1 MDALRRLV
9 PLAAHLILKANVMRL
24 QQFPAARLLAAYLLG
39 LSFTSTAGFVSASA
53 QSQTGAGQ
61 VGMYSGPG
69 GCAASNCH
77 GSVAPK
83 TVTRIAQNEYSIW
96 AAQGR
101 HVKAYTV
108 LSNPVSMRMAKI
120 LKLGTNPNQSEKCLA
135 CHSIDAPPNL
145 RAQSFQM
152 DEGVSCENCHG
163 PAIGWLGPHTTKN
176 WTHEQSLKLGM
187 YDTRDLVLRAEK
199 CASCHVG
206 TAEKRVDH
214 QMIAAGHPDLTFEL
228 DTFSAAMP
236 RHWKFPDV
244 NQDNW
249 EGVREW
255 AIGQGVQLRETL
267 RRLNR
272 SASGQNTWPEFSELE
287 CFACH
292 HSLTQAQDS
301 WRQAAGYE
309 GRVPG
314 APAWNP
320 SRYVVYRILV
330 KEISPGTGKDLD
342 ADLEQVSSLVGNWHD
357 RQEIASAANR
367 AAGQADVA
375 LQELR
380 SVRFDSALTAR
391 LMAAIAADGNT
402 IAVQGERSAE
412 QAAMALDSLAL
423 AYQRNDKTASPDLRP
438 AIDRL
443 FQQLNNPSAYSA
455 PLFAAEMQKVRALLP
470 HGARTAE
477 IVTVKRPIS

>member
-1 MDALRRLV
+1 
-9 PLAAHLILKANVMRL
+9 MRL
-24 QQFPAARLLAAYLLG
+24 QQFPAAHLLAAPTLVTLLACSFG
-39 LSFTSTAGFVSASA
+39 LVPAPAQ
-53 QSQTGAGQ
+53 QSQPGAGQ

-77 GSVAPK
+77 GSITAK
-83 TVTRIAQNEYSIW
+83 TVTRIPQNEYTIW

-101 HVKAYTV
+101 HVKAYTM
-108 LSNPVSMRMAKI
+108 LSNPVSMRMARI
-120 LKLGTNPNQSEKCLA
+120 LKLGVNPNQSEKCLA

-145 RAQSFQM
+145 RAQSFQA

-163 PAIGWLGPHTTKN
+163 PAVGWLGPHTTRN

-199 CASCHVG
+199 CMSCHVG

-228 DTFSAAMP
+228 DTFSAVMP
-236 RHWKFPDV
+236 RHWKFPDL
-244 NQDNW
+244 NQDGW

-267 RRLNR
+267 RRLSR
-272 SASGQNTWPEFSELE
+272 SASDQKNWPEFAELE

-301 WRQAAGYE
+301 WRQATGYE
-309 GRVPG
+309 GRMPG

-330 KEISPGTGKDLD
+330 KEIAPDAGKDLD
-342 ADLEQVSSLVGNWHD
+342 ADLEQVSSLVGNW
-357 RQEIASAANR
+357 REREEIASAANK
-367 AAGQADVA
+367 AAMEADHD
-375 LQELR
+375 LQG
-380 SVRFDSALTAR
+380 VRNAHFDSALTAR
-391 LMAAIAADGNT
+391 LMMAIAADGNS
-402 IAVQGERSAE
+402 IAAQGERPAE

-423 AYQRNDKTASPDLRP
+423 AYQRNEKTANPDLRA
-438 AIDRL
+438 AIDKL
-443 FQQLNNPSAYSA
+443 FEQFNNPSAYSA
-455 PLFAAEMQKVRALLP
+455 PMFAAEMQKLRLLLP
-470 HGARTAE
+470 RGGRTTEAQ
-477 IVTVKRPIS
+477 PGN

>member
-1 MDALRRLV
+1 
-9 PLAAHLILKANVMRL
+9 MRL
-24 QQFPAARLLAAYLLG
+24 RQFPAVQLLAASTLLTLLACAPG
-39 LSFTSTAGFVSASA
+39 LVPARAQ

-77 GSVAPK
+77 GGVTAK
-83 TVTRIAQNEYSIW
+83 TVTRVWQDEYTIW
-96 AAQGR
+96 AAQGK
-101 HVKAYTV
+101 HVKAYTM

-120 LKLGTNPNQSEKCLA
+120 LKMPANPNQSEKCLA

-145 RAQSFQM
+145 RAQSFQA

-163 PAIGWLGPHTTKN
+163 PAVGWLGPHTTRN

-199 CASCHVG
+199 CMSCHVG
-206 TAEKRVDH
+206 TPDKRVDH

-228 DTFSAAMP
+228 DTFSAVSP

-244 NQDNW
+244 NQDGW

-267 RRLNR
+267 KRLSR
-272 SASGQNTWPEFSELE
+272 SASSEKTWPEYAEME
-287 CFACH
+287 CFECH
-292 HSLTQAQDS
+292 HSLTQAKDS

-309 GRVPG
+309 GRTPG

-330 KEISPGTGKDLD
+330 KEIAPGAAKDLD
-342 ADLEQVSSLVGNWHD
+342 ANLEQVSTLVGNRSD
-357 RQEIASAANR
+357 RQEIAAAATK
-367 AAGQADVA
+367 AAGQADQV
-375 LQELR
+375 LQE
-380 SVRFDSALTAR
+380 VRNTHFDSALTAR
-391 LMAAIAADGNT
+391 LMMAIANDGNS
-402 IAVQGERSAE
+402 IASQGERSAE

-423 AYQRNDKTASPDLRP
+423 AYRKNEKAANPELLA
-438 AIDRL
+438 AIDKL
-443 FQQLNNPSAYSA
+443 FAQLNSPSAYSA
-455 PLFAAEMQKVRALLP
+455 PMFAAEMQKLRPLLP
-470 HGARTAE
+470 HAAQTAE
-477 IVTVKRPIS
+477 VRPGN